1 MPPRHADAPT
11 PSRADAPPPS
21 RTEIVLK
28 WIGRATALLAF
39 VFAVIQ
45 FVKVVSDVRE
55 RKRQIDELVRTEQ
68 LQAQANDYPAAWASL
83 ERALTIAESGGQLA
97 KLTGQLSVDARRI
110 REAQENLAMAW
121 VEDLRVAPGGTYV
134 ATADKLTPVM
144 TRGAVAASGARKADL
159 LAHIG
164 WATFYKSLEGAPTP
178 DLTPQY
184 QAALAVDPANPFA
197 HAFLGHWIVWSRG
210 SLESAMKEF
219 DAAVAANRSRP
230 FVRMVQRLAFK
241 RRGESADAVLVAVV
255 NEMRKNGEPV
265 GPAMLSDVDGVYW
278 FACGSRENSER
289 LRALLGTAP
298 PAEQV
303 VTYRALFYDAAVQN
317 ADPSRVPAR
326 NACLATLLEAAD
338 RKDEA
343 LKVWHDVRQA
353 FKPKEA
359 SQLADRADAAIRRLS
374 AK

>member
-1 MPPRHADAPT
+1 MPRRHADDST
-11 PSRADAPPPS
+11 PSRADPPSPS

-55 RKRQIDELVRTEQ
+55 RRRQIDELVRTEQ

-83 ERALTIAESGGQLA
+83 DRALTIAESGGQLA

-121 VEDLRVAPGGTYV
+121 VEDLRVAPGGTYM

-184 QAALAVDPANPFA
+184 QAALAVDSTNPFA

-230 FVRMVQRLAFK
+230 FVRMVQRHAFK
-241 RRGESADAVLVAVV
+241 RRGQSADGTLIAMV
-255 NEMRKNGEPV
+255 NEMRRNGETI
-265 GPAMLSDVDGVYW
+265 GPTIASDVESVYY
-278 FACGSRENSER
+278 FNCGTSEKKDDMR
-289 LRALLGTAP
+289 VILNAVP
-298 PAEQV
+298 PADQI
-303 VTYRALFYDAAVQN
+303 VTYRALFYDASGKSTDA
-317 ADPSRVPAR
+317 SRAPGR
-326 NACLATLLEAAD
+326 NACLALLLEAAGQ
-338 RKDEA
+338 KEEA
-343 LKVWHDVRQA
+343 LSVWREVRQE
-353 FKPKEA
+353 FKPKDL

-374 AK
+374 AR